1 MEQWVSDGRTIIQ
14 DRGSSLIPPGVED
27 DGFVDVSGGVRGLLK
42 RPIQPGVGDAPKTY
56 AECHCAYTYWTVRGE
71 VADQATEEEPL
82 EVIVGAGQVSQG
94 FDEGLAA
101 MREGEVAQFWLDP
114 AFAFRENG
122 MRCSQ
127 NGWDKVGPDEPVRL
141 EVRLLRFMNPM
152 NSKEKLVCATQFK
165 DEGNAAF
172 QKQDFEKALLRYHSA
187 LRRLGTAGLR
197 PDKAMTVDEGASLV
211 ASDRTLRATVN
222 SNIAACW
229 FARGD
234 LGRCLTFCQKALVID
249 KNHPKSLF
257 RKALVLEKRCEFD
270 AAAEILQRMLDEKLG
285 VADDILAAK
294 ARVESLNS
302 VQTRVQHSVYKKMFA
317 GDSSS

>member
-1 MEQWVSDGRTIIQ
+1 MEQWVSDGRTIVQ

-27 DGFVDVSGGVRGLLK
+27 DGFVDVSGGFRGLLK
-42 RPIQPGVGDAPKTY
+42 RQVQVGSGDVPKIY

-71 VADQATEEEPL
+71 VADQATEDEPL
-82 EVIVGAGQVSQG
+82 EVVVGAGQVSQG

-101 MREGEVAQFWLDP
+101 MKEGEVSQFWLDP

-122 MRCSQ
+122 MRCSK
-127 NGWDKVGPDEPVRL
+127 NEWDAVGPDEPVRL

-152 NSKEKLVCATQFK
+152 NSKEKLESATQFK
-165 DEGNAAF
+165 DEGNSFF

-187 LRRLGTAGLR
+187 LRRLGTALLR
-197 PDKAMTVDEGASLV
+197 PDKNMTVEE
-211 ASDRTLRATVN
+211 SDALCAADKSLRATLN

-234 LGRCLTFCQKALVID
+234 LVKCLAFCQKALLID
-249 KNHPKSLF
+249 KRHAKSLF
-257 RKALVLEKRCEFD
+257 RKALVLEKRCEFE
-270 AAAEILQRMLDEKLG
+270 AAVEILQRMLNEKIG
-285 VADDILAAK
+285 VTDDILAMK

-302 VQTRVQHSVYKKMFA
+302 EQTKVQHSVYKKMFS
-317 GDSSS
+317 GDSS